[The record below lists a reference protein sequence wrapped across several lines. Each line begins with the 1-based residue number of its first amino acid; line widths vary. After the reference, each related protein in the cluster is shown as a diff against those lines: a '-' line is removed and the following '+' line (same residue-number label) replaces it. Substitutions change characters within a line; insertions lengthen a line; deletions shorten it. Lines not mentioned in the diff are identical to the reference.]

1 MELMGMFNDILGG
14 ISSDHKRFLDLLFEQ
29 ENIIDKLRYQVD
41 RGTNVRCQSNGT
53 LAGLL
58 VYGS

>member
-1 MELMGMFNDILGG
+1 MFNDILGG